1 MEFEERGSEQES
13 SDEQSLLDDKEN
25 STGFEY
31 EIIEENVDNSTK
43 ANHSMSSNSSDE
55 MLYVIQDNNNS
66 VIGSD
71 GIDENIADVDEII
84 KESYPDQFSSN
95 GVQPRKDNEFNPVE
109 RNEKDVCVVH
119 SEEA

>member
-1 MEFEERGSEQES
+1 MT
-13 SDEQSLLDDKEN
+13 SDI
-25 STGFEY
+25 

-66 VIGSD
+66 VTGSD

-84 KESYPDQFSSN
+84 KESHPDQFSSN
-95 GVQPRKDNEFNPVE
+95 DVQPRKDNESNPVE
-109 RNEKDVCVVH
+109 RNEKDACVVH